1 MMDLRTIASDEKLDV
16 FDTVPHHG
24 NQGLGKEARIVKAG
38 DPVKSVMFNRVSKV
52 GPGRMP
58 PMGSET
64 PDARAVG
71 LLLQWILSKKAE
83 AD

>member
-1 MMDLRTIASDEKLDV
+1 MMSLRLSADDEKLDI

-24 NQGLGKEARIVKAG
+24 DLGLGKDARIIKPG
-38 DPVKSVMFNRVSKV
+38 DPVKSVMFNRVARI
-52 GPGRMP
+52 GQGRMP

-71 LLLQWILSKKAE
+71 LLLQWIIAKGAE
-83 AD
+83 GE